1 MESRSGYIRWIH
13 RRWRGPTSSYVTRM
27 YHERREVR
35 GEPPPCTSSRILISP
50 RLEPISSLWYSPISW
65 SSESYHFSPI
75 IVVGLGWVR
84 FTKKTQELLILVFH
98 DCPIFKQTIK
108 PSLYQVSLRYVYYII
123 RERQGFA
130 YHLIFANFIRVLFF
144 TDYRCWVRFTKN
156 FMKTPIFH
164 EESCFIGYL
173 NFTNNSTNNCP
184 IFK

>member
-108 PSLYQVSLRYVYYII
+108 PSLYQASLRYVYYII
-123 RERQGFA
+123 RERHGFA
-130 YHLIFANFIRVLFF
+130 YRLIFVNFIGVSIL
-144 TDYRCWVRFTKN
+144 THYCCWVRLVRFTK
-156 FMKTPIFH
+156 KTQEFH
-164 EESCFIGYL
+164 EDTSIL
-173 NFTNNSTNNCP
+173 
-184 IFK
+184 